1 MNVHSRLAVFAVS
14 KVAHFSY
21 IGEIIE
27 VELRHSFFVYLKSLG
42 TTRPENHVHVPMFL
56 ATSDIGVSLFIKH
69 DVFFIRFTHTP
80 YPKI

>member
-21 IGEIIE
+21 IGKVIE
-27 VELRHSFFVYLKSLG
+27 MGLQQKYVFFVYLKSLG

-69 DVFFIRFTHTP
+69 DVFS
-80 YPKI
+80 

>member
-21 IGEIIE
+21 IGKVIE
-27 VELRHSFFVYLKSLG
+27 MGLHFFFVYLKSLG

-69 DVFFIRFTHTP
+69 DVFS
-80 YPKI
+80 